1 MDELGVCHRSYF
13 RRTHLNPLIRGG
25 VLRMTHPGRPNH
37 PDQAYV
43 LTDAGAALKARR
55 ADGG

>member
-13 RRTHLNPLIRGG
+13 RRTHLNPLIRAG
-25 VLRMTHPGRPNH
+25 VVAMTNSEKPRASN
-37 PDQAYV
+37 QRYV
-43 LTDAGAALKARR
+43 VTDAGARLKARR